1 MPRPNSNGSRRR
13 RFRRPNSSG
22 NGNSQSTGPS
32 VKVRGSSKQI
42 HEKYLHLARDAKTSG
57 DEVLFESYSQHA
69 EHYARILIEAGKFD
83 SLPSGNGEYKEK
95 KISNADN
102 SKNESKITKI
112 EKDTDKKEVETD
124 NLSTN
129 KEATSESPKVL

>member
-1 MPRPNSNGSRRR
+1 MPRPNSNGPRRR
-13 RFRRPNSSG
+13 RSRRPNFSG
-22 NGNSQSTGPS
+22 NGNSESTGPS

-69 EHYARILIEAGKFD
+69 EHYARILMEAGKFD
-83 SLPSGNGEYKEK
+83 NLPSGNGEYKEK

-102 SKNESKITKI
+102 SENESKVAKI
-112 EKDTDKKEVETD
+112 EKGTDNSEAETD

-129 KEATSESPKVL
+129 KEVASESPKAL

>member
-13 RFRRPNSSG
+13 RFRRPNFSGSG
-22 NGNSQSTGPS
+22 NSESTGPS

-42 HEKYLHLARDAKTSG
+42 HEKYLHLARDAKTLG
-57 DEVLFESYSQHA
+57 DEILSESYFQHA

-102 SKNESKITKI
+102 SENESKVTKI
-112 EKDTDKKEVETD
+112 EKDTDNSEAETD
-124 NLSTN
+124 DLSTN
-129 KEATSESPKVL
+129 